1 MSNFMIA
8 IDANGQPYLAHHGIK
23 GQKWGVR
30 RFQNADGTW
39 TDAGKNRYNDSTSRT
54 VNAKDT
60 TRGMSDATKNKLK
73 KAAIATVAIAGTAA
87 VAYVGA
93 KHLNNIAVNSLHTQD
108 YIKGQKWLEARDR
121 DLGEYLNYRQQ
132 AENLK
137 QHGYKD
143 MSNKAYS
150 DARSAAIRASNS
162 YNMAQDHFR
171 RADRGDYS
179 RREKINEIMRL
190 ATSRR

>member
-1 MSNFMIA
+1 MTEFETN
-8 IDANGQPYLAHHGIK
+8 YLAHHGIK
-23 GQKWGVR
+23 GQKWGIR
-30 RFQNADGTW
+30 RFQNPDGTW

-73 KAAIATVAIAGTAA
+73 KAAIATVAVAGTAA

-108 YIKGQKWLEARDR
+108 YIRGQQWLEARDR
-121 DLGEYLNYRQQ
+121 ELGDYFNYRQQ

-137 QHGYKD
+137 QYGYKE
-143 MSNKAYS
+143 MSDKAYS
-150 DARSAAIRASNS
+150 DARSAAIRASNA
-162 YNMAQDHFR
+162 YNMAQEHAR

-179 RREKINEIMRL
+179 SLEKINELRRL
-190 ATSRR
+190 ATRRR